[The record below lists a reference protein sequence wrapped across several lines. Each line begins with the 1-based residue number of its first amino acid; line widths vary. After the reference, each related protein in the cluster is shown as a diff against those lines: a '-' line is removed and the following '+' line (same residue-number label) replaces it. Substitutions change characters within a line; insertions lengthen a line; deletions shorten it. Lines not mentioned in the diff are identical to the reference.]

1 MKVIILTD
9 DFNLFYR
16 KYLLATQTVPW
27 NIETGF
33 RCRLQCP
40 YCQRQRKEA
49 KQKIKAASE
58 MSIETFLKLGDSCRE
73 LVLCGQISDPLY
85 HPKLIEIL
93 EIKSTEFPDLKLW
106 INTNGSGKSLNWWK
120 KAYAAADKNT
130 YWVFG
135 LDGASQE
142 SANVYRIGTNFD
154 NVLEAMKLGASLGFE
169 ITWQY
174 ILFQHNEHEIEKAKK
189 MARAHKINFTL
200 LYSNRWPKDHQ
211 GIFKSKLQN
220 KVFSIRPIN
229 KIYEYTK
236 HKR

>member
-1 MKVIILTD
+1 MKVIILSD
-9 DFNLFYR
+9 NFDLLY
-16 KYLLATQTVPW
+16 KDYLQATYSAQW

-58 MSIETFLKLGDSCRE
+58 ISIETFLKLGDSCRE

-93 EIKSTEFPDLKLW
+93 EIKSAEFSDLKLR

-120 KAYAAADKNT
+120 KAYAVSDEKT
-130 YWVFG
+130 HWIFG

-154 NVLEAMKLGASLGFE
+154 NVLEAMKLGASLGLE
-169 ITWQY
+169 ISWQY
-174 ILFQHNEHEIEKAKK
+174 ILFQHNEHELDKAREI
-189 MARAHKINFTL
+189 ARVHKINFAL
-200 LYSNRWPKDHQ
+200 
-211 GIFKSKLQN
+211 
-220 KVFSIRPIN
+220 
-229 KIYEYTK
+229 E
-236 HKR
+236 

>member
-9 DFNLFYR
+9 DFDLRYR
-16 KYLLATQTVPW
+16 DYIQATHSTRW

-49 KQKIKAASE
+49 KQKIKAATE
-58 MSIETFLKLGDSCRE
+58 MSIETFLKLGDSCRA

-93 EIKSTEFPDLKLW
+93 ELKSTEFSDLKLS

-120 KAYAAADKNT
+120 KAYAVSDKKT
-130 YWVFG
+130 QWVFG

-142 SANVYRIGTNFD
+142 SANIYRIGTNFD
-154 NVLEAMKLGASLGFE
+154 NVLEAMKLGASLGVQ
-169 ITWQY
+169 ISWQY
-174 ILFQHNEHEIEKAKK
+174 ILFQHNEHELEKAREIAK
-189 MARAHKINFTL
+189 AHKIDFSL

-211 GIFKSKLQN
+211 GIFKSQLQN
-220 KVFSIRPIN
+220 KTFSIHAVD
-229 KIYEYTK
+229 KIYETTK